1 LLLRLDAKDEAPGRM
16 RRLSKH
22 NSGSNTEFNVLD
34 IQKNLKQALYFLS
47 LERID
52 DALEN
57 MRLSRDAIRVLMT
70 KVNQGG

>member
-1 LLLRLDAKDEAPGRM
+1 M
-16 RRLSKH
+16 RRLPKH
-22 NSGSNTEFNVLD
+22 NRDSNTEFNVLD

-70 KVNQGG
+70 KVNQSC

>member
-1 LLLRLDAKDEAPGRM
+1 M

-22 NSGSNTEFNVLD
+22 NCDSNTEFNVLD
-34 IQKNLKQALYFLS
+34 IQKNLKQAIYLLS

-70 KVNQGG
+70 KVNQSG

>member
-1 LLLRLDAKDEAPGRM
+1 MLLRLDAKDEAPGRM

>member
-1 LLLRLDAKDEAPGRM
+1 M

>member
-1 LLLRLDAKDEAPGRM
+1 M
-16 RRLSKH
+16 RRLPKH

>member
-1 LLLRLDAKDEAPGRM
+1 LLLRLEAKDEAPGRM
-16 RRLSKH
+16 RRLPKH
-22 NSGSNTEFNVLD
+22 NRDSNTEFNVLD

-70 KVNQGG
+70 KVNQSC